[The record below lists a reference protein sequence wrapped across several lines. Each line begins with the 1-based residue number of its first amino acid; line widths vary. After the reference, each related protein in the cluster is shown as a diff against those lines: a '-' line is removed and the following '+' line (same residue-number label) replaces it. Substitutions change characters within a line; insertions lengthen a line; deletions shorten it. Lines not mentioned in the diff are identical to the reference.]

1 MLPDNY
7 LRYIKVSS
15 HLIILTDIQILGMS
29 DFIKILFHVPQ
40 FIDQIGTQY

>member
-1 MLPDNY
+1 MWPDNY

-29 DFIKILFHVPQ
+29 DFIKILFHAPE
-40 FIDQIGTQY
+40 FKDQIGSEY